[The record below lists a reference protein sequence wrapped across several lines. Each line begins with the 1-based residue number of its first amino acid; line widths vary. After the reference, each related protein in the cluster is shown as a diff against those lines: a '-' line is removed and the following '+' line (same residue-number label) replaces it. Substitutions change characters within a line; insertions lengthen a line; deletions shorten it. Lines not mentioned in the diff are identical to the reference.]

1 MAEYQSNSNRSKELA
16 AEQASVEK
24 KENKKVLN
32 GQVKT
37 RDNKGRKFI
46 DTFISEDAGNIG
58 SHIVMDVLVPVIKDT
73 VFKIGRDGLEMLL
86 FGRTGG
92 GSSSNR
98 SSDRISYRKYYDDN
112 NRRDDRDRRSSSS
125 SSTRFTYQDI
135 VFTDRRDAED
145 LRKQMLDAIARY
157 NMVTVFDMYDMA
169 DLNPPYTSDKYGWYG
184 LRDIP
189 VERDREGWYLK
200 LPKAMPI
207 D

>member
-16 AEQASVEK
+16 KEQASVEK
-24 KENKKVLN
+24 KEIKKVVN
-32 GQVKT
+32 GKVKT
-37 RDNKGRKFI
+37 RDNKGRRLA
-46 DTFISEDAGNIG
+46 DVFISEDAGNIG
-58 SHIVMDVLVPVIKDT
+58 THIVMDVLVPVIKDT

-86 FGRTGG
+86 FGRSGG

-112 NRRDDRDRRSSSS
+112 RRDDRGRSGSSSS
-125 SSTRFTYQDI
+125 GGRFTYQDI
-135 VFTDRRDAED
+135 VFDDRRDAEAV
-145 LRKQMLDAIARY
+145 RRQMLDAIDRY

-184 LRDIP
+184 LRDIE
-189 VERDREGWYLK
+189 VIRDRDGWILK

>member
-16 AEQASVEK
+16 KEQASVEK
-24 KENKKVLN
+24 KEIKKVVN
-32 GQVKT
+32 GKVKT
-37 RDNKGRKFI
+37 RDNKGRRLA
-46 DTFISEDAGNIG
+46 DVFISEDAGNIG
-58 SHIVMDVLVPVIKDT
+58 THIVMDVLVPVIKDT

-86 FGRTGG
+86 FGRSGG

-112 NRRDDRDRRSSSS
+112 RRDDRGRSGSSSS
-125 SSTRFTYQDI
+125 GGRFTYQDI
-135 VFTDRRDAED
+135 VFVDRRDAEAV
-145 LRKQMLDAIARY
+145 RRQMLDAIDRY

-184 LRDIP
+184 LRDIE
-189 VERDREGWYLK
+189 VIRDRDGWILK

>member
-1 MAEYQSNSNRSKELA
+1 MAEYQSNSHRSKEMA
-16 AEQASVEK
+16 KEQASTEK
-24 KENKKVLN
+24 KEVKKVVT
-32 GQVKT
+32 GKTKT
-37 RDNKGRKFI
+37 RDNKGRKFL

-86 FGRTGG
+86 FGRTGSDRSS
-92 GSSSNR
+92 SSSN
-98 SSDRISYRKYYDDN
+98 RISYRKYYDDN
-112 NRRDDRDRRSSSS
+112 RRDDRGRSSSS

-135 VFTDRRDAED
+135 IFDDRRDAEAV
-145 LRKQMLDAIARY
+145 RKQMLDAIDRY
-157 NMVTVFDMYDMA
+157 NLVTVFDMYDMA
-169 DLNPPYTSDKYGWYG
+169 DQTPPYTSDKYGWYG

-189 VERDREGWYLK
+189 VERDRDGWYLK